1 MEEKL
6 KELLGEK
13 LGEMFF
19 KIALQLEK
27 VDNLE
32 KEVEEIKRRMGKI
45 KEWELKR

>member
-27 VDNLE
+27 V
-32 KEVEEIKRRMGKI
+32 VEEIKRRMGKI
-45 KEWELKR
+45 KE

>member
-19 KIALQLEK
+19 IIALQLEK

-45 KEWELKR
+45 KE